1 MRILSKYSPWQKEM
15 AVTTSLLELDL
26 VTQPQ
31 MVEHVH
37 YLLLIG
43 YYDDKFLSIIFD
55 DFFLV
60 EDIKLLYRK
69 ILDDCGG
76 YSISIEQ
83 AKWIYSY
90 LVISN
95 YVAQPENYNVFN
107 DDQLRIYDIFY
118 EFLISGDNAKEVSE
132 LRELIYQLD
141 EAYDCIIR
149 DGVHQGY
156 NDSVTLLAMKK
167 EFFQLCQQWIQD
179 NHPKIESIFEALYA

>member
-1 MRILSKYSPWQKEM
+1 MRTLSKYSSWQIEM

-76 YSISIEQ
+76 HSISIEQ
-83 AKWIYSY
+83 GKWIYSY

-95 YVAQPENYNVFN
+95 YLAQPENYNVFN
-107 DDQLRIYDIFY
+107 DAQLRIYDIFH
-118 EFLISGDNAKEVSE
+118 EFLISGDNAKGVSE
-132 LRELIYQLD
+132 LKELIYQLD
-141 EAYDCIIR
+141 DACDNAKRGE
-149 DGVHQGY
+149 VHKSY
-156 NDSVTLLAMKK
+156 NDPLTLLTLKK
-167 EFFQLCQQWIQD
+167 EFFQLCQQWIKD
-179 NHPKIESIFEALYA
+179 NKPKIEYIFATIYA